1 MCIVYRDDLNEDDDD
16 SAFLPADASS
26 HVLLAK
32 EMPLHRH
39 LLSGTSPASVQRR
52 ATVSG
57 ASPTVSKPPVN
68 IEDLVNGVSRIK
80 NSETFSRSISHD
92 SACHKLSVKPE
103 CNSLNV
109 KSDCANDG
117 VTLFK
122 DVYMKNGQSIEIT
135 SEVSSRNSSPETVVH
150 KHPETVQEVKSEVSA
165 IEILPVQEEDTLLE
179 NKSLTKIDSINT
191 CQKEESDDEKH
202 GIKSCNFVSNE
213 VQAVDSNSNGSKSSV
228 SSFSGMDSFFSF
240 KCKLVFRFTLN
251 LCIKNN

>member
-1 MCIVYRDDLNEDDDD
+1 MCIICRDDFNEDDDD

-32 EMPLHRH
+32 DMPLHRH
-39 LLSGTSPASVQRR
+39 LLSGASPASVQRR

-68 IEDLVNGVSRIK
+68 IEDLVNGVPRIK
-80 NSETFSRSISHD
+80 NSDTFSRSISHD
-92 SACHKLSVKPE
+92 SACHKLSVKPD

-117 VTLFK
+117 VTPFK

-135 SEVSSRNSSPETVVH
+135 SEVSSRNSSPETAVH
-150 KHPETVQEVKSEVSA
+150 KHQENVQEVKSEVSA
-165 IEILPVQEEDTLLE
+165 IEILPVQEEDMLLE
-179 NKSLTKIDSINT
+179 NKSLTKIDSTYT
-191 CQKEESDDEKH
+191 CPKKESDDEEH
-202 GIKSCNFVSNE
+202 EIKSYNSISNE

-228 SSFSGMDSFFSF
+228 SSLSGMCYF
-240 KCKLVFRFTLN
+240 CL
-251 LCIKNN
+251 